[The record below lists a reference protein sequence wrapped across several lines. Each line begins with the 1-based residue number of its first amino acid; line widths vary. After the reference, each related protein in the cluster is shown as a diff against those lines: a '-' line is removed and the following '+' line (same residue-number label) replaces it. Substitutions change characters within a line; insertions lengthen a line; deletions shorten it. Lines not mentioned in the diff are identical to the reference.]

1 MQYNNEDSIKS
12 NLAERQ
18 TRARDFGVFFQGET
32 GRLNSI
38 QDVPEVGVGYYT
50 ISESGLRHTGVT
62 AIIPKIKNLTIPC
75 AAATFSLNGNGE
87 MTGRTWIEES
97 GALSGP
103 ICLTST
109 SAVGIV
115 HRAVLDWLNQKHAD
129 CGSQWLLPVVAETY
143 DGYLSNLN
151 GQCHIHADHV
161 FSALDSAENCCK
173 TQCIS
178 EGSVGGGA
186 GMNSFGYKAG
196 SGTSSRVV
204 THGSS
209 TYTVGVFVQSN
220 FGRRSELTIA
230 GVPLGHQLCDDNPM
244 SSFFSSDP
252 VMAAIPTEGSGS
264 IIAVVATDAPL
275 LPLQLKAM
283 AKRVSLG
290 IARTGSI
297 CSHFSG
303 DIFIAFST
311 ADQQGALSSCFPGVA
326 TDQDYESLRFIPWGH
341 MDKFFSATVQATE
354 EAIVNAL
361 FASRD
366 TIGFNNRRS
375 PGLPIDRVVALISTR
390 T

>member
-1 MQYNNEDSIKS
+1 MQDEIS
-12 NLAERQ
+12 NLTQ
-18 TRARDFGVFFQGET
+18 SQSSIRARDFGIVFHGEP

-38 QDVPEVGVGYYT
+38 QDVPDIGVGYLT
-50 ISESGLRHTGVT
+50 ISETGVRHTGVT
-62 AIIPKIKNLTIPC
+62 AIIPRTKTLMVPC
-75 AAATFSLNGNGE
+75 AAATFSLNGE
-87 MTGRTWIEES
+87 MTESTLIEES

-109 SAVGIV
+109 SAVGVV
-115 HRAVLDWLNQKHAD
+115 HRAVLDWLNQKHAE

-143 DGYLSNLN
+143 DGYLTDLN
-151 GQCHIHADHV
+151 GPCHIHADHV
-161 FSALDSAENCCK
+161 FSALDSAENCST
-173 TQCIS
+173 TQCID

-204 THGSS
+204 AHGSS
-209 TYTVGVFVQSN
+209 NYAVGVFVQSN
-220 FGRRSELTIA
+220 FGRRIELTIA
-230 GVPLGHQLCDDNPM
+230 GVSVGQHLQDDNPM
-244 SSFFSSDP
+244 SSFFSANP

-275 LPLQLKAM
+275 LPLQLEDM

-297 CSHFSG
+297 CSHFSE

-311 ADQQGALSSCFPGVA
+311 ADQRCALSSCFPGVA
-326 TDQDYESLRFIPWGH
+326 TDQDYETMRFIPWGH

-361 FASRD
+361 CASSD
-366 TIGFNNRRS
+366 TIGFKNRRS
-375 PGLPIDRVVALISTR
+375 PGIPMDRVAAQISGR
-390 T
+390 N